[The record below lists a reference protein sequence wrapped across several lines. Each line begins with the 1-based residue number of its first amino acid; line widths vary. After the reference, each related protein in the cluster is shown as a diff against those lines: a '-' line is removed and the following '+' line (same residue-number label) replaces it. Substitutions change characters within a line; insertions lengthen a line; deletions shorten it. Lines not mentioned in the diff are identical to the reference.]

1 MATREAHS
9 LTPPMCL
16 HSPSEL
22 KGCLVDLER
31 YLHDES
37 LPPLVQAAL
46 VHSQFEAIH
55 PFVDGN
61 GRVGRLLITLL
72 LVQRGVILPSLFLHL
87 SAYFERRRYGY
98 YARLLGITEHGEWEG
113 GWTTSWSV

>member
-1 MATREAHS
+1 MQNWIGGPGSTLKNAIYV
-9 LTPPMCL
+9 PPP
-16 HSPSEL
+16 PSEL
-22 KGCLVDLER
+22 AGCLADLER
-31 YLHDES
+31 YFHGES

-72 LVQRGVILPSLFLHL
+72 LVQRGLVLPSPFLHL
-87 SAYFERRRYGY
+87 RAYLERTRYEC
-98 YARLLGITEHGEWEG
+98 YARLLTHPVRLENPW
-113 GWTTSWSV
+113 